1 MYEGKQPGIKF
12 VMNELLRMK
21 PNHFRGGVA
30 RSNLMHHGF
39 RNIAIKELG
48 TRADKLRLHEF
59 SPAQHAQWLALR
71 QRYRKAMVATL
82 HDMKAYI
89 NS

>member
-1 MYEGKQPGIKF
+1 
-12 VMNELLRMK
+12 
-21 PNHFRGGVA
+21 
-30 RSNLMHHGF
+30 MHHGF